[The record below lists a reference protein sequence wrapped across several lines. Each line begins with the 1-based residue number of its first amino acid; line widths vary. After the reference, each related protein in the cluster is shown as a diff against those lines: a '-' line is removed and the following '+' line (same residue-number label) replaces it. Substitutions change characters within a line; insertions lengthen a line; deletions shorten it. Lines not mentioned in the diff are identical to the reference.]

1 MLRDYQNEL
10 IVKTKEAYKQ
20 GFNRPCIV
28 LPCGG
33 GKSLITAVMAKSAT
47 DKGSRVLFIVHRQE
61 LCEQIEETFKRVG
74 VDMNLCTVGMVQT
87 ISRRLKTTP
96 EPKLI
101 IVDENHHSVAN
112 TYKKILDYFNKV
124 KCVGVTATPT
134 RLNGG
139 GLGEVN
145 DKLIIGVSAKW
156 LIENGYLAP
165 YKYYAPPTIKA
176 DNFRIKMGEFVI
188 DENEMDKSTIYGDVI
203 GHYKKLADGKQ
214 AICYCSTLSLSKR
227 TAQAFNDAGILS
239 VHIDGETPKTER
251 KEAVEAFR
259 QGKIKILC
267 NVDLISEG
275 FDVPDCDC
283 AILLRPT
290 KSLNLFI
297 QQSMRCMRYKPGK
310 EAVIIDH
317 VGNVFRHGFPD
328 DDRVWSLE
336 SKKKGKKEENSV
348 FVKQCPQCF
357 FTYSKEIIC
366 PNCGYKIEK
375 TQSEIRYDKEVK
387 LKEIKSLDAEVV
399 KEYTD
404 IDQCKNMSQAVEWC
418 KQHGKKPGYAY
429 YAFGKGK
436 YNIKFGR

>member
-1 MLRDYQNEL
+1 
-10 IVKTKEAYKQ
+10 
-20 GFNRPCIV
+20 
-28 LPCGG
+28 
-33 GKSLITAVMAKSAT
+33 
-47 DKGSRVLFIVHRQE
+47 
-61 LCEQIEETFKRVG
+61 
-74 VDMNLCTVGMVQT
+74 
-87 ISRRLKTTP
+87 
-96 EPKLI
+96 
-101 IVDENHHSVAN
+101 
-112 TYKKILDYFNKV
+112 
-124 KCVGVTATPT
+124 
-134 RLNGG
+134 
-139 GLGEVN
+139 
-145 DKLIIGVSAKW
+145 
-156 LIENGYLAP
+156 
-165 YKYYAPPTIKA
+165 
-176 DNFRIKMGEFVI
+176 MGEFVI
-188 DENEMDKSTIYGDVI
+188 DENEMGKSTIYGDVI

-336 SKKKGKKEENSV
+336 SKKKRQKRKKIV
-348 FVKQCPQCF
+348 C
-357 FTYSKEIIC
+357 
-366 PNCGYKIEK
+366 
-375 TQSEIRYDKEVK
+375 
-387 LKEIKSLDAEVV
+387 L
-399 KEYTD
+399 
-404 IDQCKNMSQAVEWC
+404 
-418 KQHGKKPGYAY
+418 
-429 YAFGKGK
+429 
-436 YNIKFGR
+436 